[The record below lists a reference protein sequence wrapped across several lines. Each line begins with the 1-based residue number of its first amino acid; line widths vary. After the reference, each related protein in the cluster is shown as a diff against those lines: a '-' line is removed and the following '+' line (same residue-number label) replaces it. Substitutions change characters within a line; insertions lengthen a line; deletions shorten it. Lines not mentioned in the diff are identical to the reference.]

1 MSNDDSEDTLLMYVN
16 DVLALERE
24 IKEAVER
31 QLEDEAVQDIPE
43 AAEFFR
49 QLLSS
54 ADTRHIALG
63 KLSETLGSGAGVIKE
78 TVAAAAGMLAG
89 LYGKVRKHP
98 VSRNL
103 RDDYTALALA
113 STAYSML
120 YTTAVAL
127 RNEATASL
135 AQQHLRQLTPLIMGL
150 SHIIPGVVVGEL
162 AADFPDLDAQAA
174 EAGRKVTA
182 EAWSQ

>member
-1 MSNDDSEDTLLMYVN
+1 
-16 DVLALERE
+16 
-24 IKEAVER
+24 
-31 QLEDEAVQDIPE
+31 
-43 AAEFFR
+43 
-49 QLLSS
+49 
-54 ADTRHIALG
+54 
-63 KLSETLGSGAGVIKE
+63 VIKE

-120 YTTAVAL
+120 YTTGVAL
-127 RNEATASL
+127 RNDATSNL

-150 SHIIPGVVVGEL
+150 SHIIPGVVVAEL
-162 AADFPDLDAQAA
+162 AADFPDLNQQAA
-174 EAGRKVTA
+174 EAGQKMTA
-182 EAWSQ
+182 EAWSQEGDIGSRKTFI